1 MTEPAPIE
9 FGLFDWMD
17 VSGRDIATHYD
28 ERMELVRRADAGGFR
43 RYHVAEHHGTPLGLV
58 SSPAVWL
65 AAVARET
72 ARIRLVPTTF
82 IVPFYDPLR
91 LVEEIGMLD
100 ALSHGRLEVGIGKG
114 SSPVEAAMF
123 GFDRDMVAARYASA
137 APAILSALESGVYA
151 GPDGDVELFVR
162 SGRVPPFWYP
172 TSNPESIAQAAARGQ
187 HTIFGF
193 GFKSPSLEVIRE
205 HRDQYFAQATGAEPR
220 FGILR
225 HTLVAD
231 TDREAFALA
240 ERAFAEHH
248 ESFTWLWRKAGTAG
262 SDEAPDLR
270 DLVERHLFFVGS
282 PDSVRDQVAH
292 AVAVTGVNYLAGAF
306 AWGGLPADAALRSLA
321 LFDAH
326 VIRALTPAAP
336 AAP

>member
-17 VSGRDIATHYD
+17 ASGRDTTTHYD
-28 ERMELVRRADAGGFR
+28 ERLALARRADEGGFA

-72 ARIRLVPTTF
+72 RRIRLVPTTF

-123 GFDRDMVAARYASA
+123 GFDRDTVA
-137 APAILSALESGVYA
+137 
-151 GPDGDVELFVR
+151 
-162 SGRVPPFWYP
+162 
-172 TSNPESIAQAAARGQ
+172 
-187 HTIFGF
+187 
-193 GFKSPSLEVIRE
+193 
-205 HRDQYFAQATGAEPR
+205 YFAQATGAAPR

-248 ESFTWLWRKAGTAG
+248 ASFTWLWRKAGTPG
-262 SDEAPDLR
+262 SDDTPDLR

-282 PDSVRDQVAH
+282 PESVRDQVSH
-292 AVAVTGVNYLAGAF
+292 AVDVTGVNYLAGAF
-306 AWGGLPADAALRSLA
+306 AWGGLPADAALRSLD
-321 LFDAH
+321 LFDEH
-326 VIRALTPAAP
+326 VIPALTCRAA
-336 AAP
+336 AAR